1 MKILFIPTTGGVG
14 LVSHLIP
21 LMSLEAKLSHSDH
34 DTAFLLPT
42 EFHPLAK
49 ELKLNVVDMDHRA
62 QDGLRT
68 EIVAYQKFK
77 PDVVVDDASVYTY
90 FVKQVAKK
98 PRAAVQRT
106 GMFPGAIPR
115 SKTHVHS
122 MGQNVNMKEFE
133 MVKNFG
139 LRVPRH
145 FEDLFAA
152 EMKIVPGIGE
162 IEVLPQPLKNDPS
175 YVFSGPLLL
184 EDSQLEKVNKYYQQ
198 KKGTLILYNPNHLNN
213 FFDKNQKRFIVYFTF
228 GNVARAKKPIF
239 DAIRYLLDNE
249 VAVITNINI
258 GEVPEKQKELYL
270 YSSFLP
276 MHYVCSRV
284 NLMIHHCGSGTYQY
298 QILYQLPA
306 ITIGTG
312 CWDRED
318 VALRLQELEV
328 SKHLPQPDQCE
339 DFGLSFK
346 NAFVSFFGS
355 SGNLYNN
362 ARKKLFDLKEVSR
375 RVMAAFN
382 FREVL
387 EQAVGKFF

>member
-1 MKILFIPTTGGVG
+1 
-14 LVSHLIP
+14 
-21 LMSLEAKLSHSDH
+21 MSLEAKLSNGDH
-34 DTAFLLPT
+34 DTAFLLPA

-49 ELKLNVVDMDHRA
+49 ELKLKVVDVDHKA
-62 QDGLRT
+62 HDGLRT
-68 EIVAYQKFK
+68 EMVAYQKFK
-77 PDVVVDDASVYTY
+77 PDVVVDDASVYTF

-106 GMFPGAIPR
+106 GMFPGAIPK

-122 MGQNVNMKEFE
+122 MGRNVNMKEFE
-133 MVKNFG
+133 MVRNFG
-139 LRVPRH
+139 LHVPQH

-162 IEVLPQPLKNDPS
+162 IEVLPEPLKSDPS

-184 EDSQLEKVNKYYQQ
+184 EDSQLEKVNKYYQE
-198 KKGTLILYNPNHLNN
+198 KTGKLVLYSSDLLNT
-213 FFDKNQKRFIVYFTF
+213 FFNNNQKRFIVYFTF
-228 GNVARAKKPIF
+228 GNVARAENPIF
-239 DAIRYLLDNE
+239 AAIQYLLDNE

-258 GEVPEKQKELYL
+258 GEVPEQQKELYL

-276 MHYVCSRV
+276 MHYICSRV

-306 ITIGTG
+306 ITLGTG

-328 SKHLPQPDQCE
+328 SIHLPPPGQCE
-339 DFGLSFK
+339 DFDLLFK
-346 NAFVSFFGS
+346 GAFDSFFGS
-355 SGNLYNN
+355 SPNLYEN
-362 ARKKLFDLKEVSR
+362 ARKKLSDLKEESR

-387 EQAVGKFF
+387 EQAVEKEKHGD